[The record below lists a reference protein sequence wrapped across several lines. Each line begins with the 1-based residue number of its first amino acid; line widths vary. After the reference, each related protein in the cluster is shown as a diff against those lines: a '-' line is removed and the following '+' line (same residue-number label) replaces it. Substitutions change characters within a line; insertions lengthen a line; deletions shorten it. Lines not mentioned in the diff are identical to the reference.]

1 MEIVTA
7 LNNGVFKITLNRPK
21 AYNSFNTNL
30 AKLLQTELDNADKN
44 NAVKVVIITGEGN
57 AFSTG
62 QDIKE
67 LLDTNGPELST
78 ILSENFNPIIRKIR
92 NTSKPVIAAVNGVAA
107 GAGANIAL
115 ACDLVVASKSAQFIQ
130 IFSKIGLMPDAA
142 GTFYLPRL
150 IGRQK
155 AMAAAMLAEPI
166 SSTEAEKIGMIY
178 KCIDD
183 LQFNDEVNNLATKLS
198 KQPTKALSL
207 IKKAFNLSESNTFEQ
222 QLKVEEDFQYEL
234 SLTNNFKNSIQAFV
248 KKQK

>member
-67 LLDTNGPELST
+67 LLETNGPELST

-115 ACDLVVASKSAQFIQ
+115 AC
-130 IFSKIGLMPDAA
+130 
-142 GTFYLPRL
+142 
-150 IGRQK
+150 
-155 AMAAAMLAEPI
+155 
-166 SSTEAEKIGMIY
+166 
-178 KCIDD
+178 
-183 LQFNDEVNNLATKLS
+183 
-198 KQPTKALSL
+198 
-207 IKKAFNLSESNTFEQ
+207 
-222 QLKVEEDFQYEL
+222 EL
-234 SLTNNFKNSIQAFV
+234 D
-248 KKQK
+248 

>member
-1 MEIVTA
+1 
-7 LNNGVFKITLNRPK
+7 
-21 AYNSFNTNL
+21 
-30 AKLLQTELDNADKN
+30 
-44 NAVKVVIITGEGN
+44 
-57 AFSTG
+57 
-62 QDIKE
+62 
-67 LLDTNGPELST
+67 
-78 ILSENFNPIIRKIR
+78 
-92 NTSKPVIAAVNGVAA
+92 
-107 GAGANIAL
+107 
-115 ACDLVVASKSAQFIQ
+115 
-130 IFSKIGLMPDAA
+130 MPDAA